1 MNPAHI
7 DEQLHAYVD
16 NALTDDERRD
26 VETWIAQDPEAGQR
40 VRAYLEQNLA
50 LHALF
55 DPVLGESHAVQVPP
69 RRRAANGPRW
79 LALAASL
86 VLGVGIGFTLRA
98 WQAGPSGAISIAREA
113 ALAHVAY
120 VPEVRHPVEVTAAE
134 EKHLVAWLSKR
145 LDAPLR
151 APSLSAFG
159 YQLLGGR
166 LLPSTSD
173 RDPAP
178 VALLMYENPQGKR
191 LTLLVKREA
200 NNSETSF
207 RFTEDQG
214 ARVFYW
220 IDGPF
225 GYALAGD
232 LQREELQKIARGVYQ
247 QLNP

>member
-1 MNPAHI
+1 MNKPLS
-7 DEQLHAYVD
+7 DELLHAYVD
-16 NALTDDERRD
+16 NALADDERRD
-26 VETWIAQDPEAGQR
+26 VERWLAQDADAAQR
-40 VRAYLEQNLA
+40 VRAYLEQNHA

-55 DPVLGESHAVQVPP
+55 DPVLTEPHRVSVRPP
-69 RRRAANGPRW
+69 KRAANASRW

-86 VLGVGIGFTLRA
+86 LLGVGLGFALRS
-98 WQAGPSGAISIAREA
+98 WQSGAGGPVTIAREA

-120 VPEVRHPVEVTAAE
+120 VPEVRHPVEVTSAE

-151 APSLSAFG
+151 APSLIAYG

-166 LLPSTSD
+166 LLPPTIP

-178 VALLMYENPQGKR
+178 LALLMYENAQGKR

-200 NNSETSF
+200 NNTETSF
-207 RFTEDQG
+207 RFSEDQG

-232 LQREELQKIARGVYQ
+232 LDRSELQKIARGVYQ

>member
-1 MNPAHI
+1 MNNQHT
-7 DEQLHAYVD
+7 DERLHAYVD
-16 NALTDDERRD
+16 NALTDEERRD
-26 VETWIAQDPEAGQR
+26 VELWIAQDPEAAQR

-50 LHALF
+50 LHTLF
-55 DPVLGESHAVQVPP
+55 DPVLDEPHSIQLP
-69 RRRAANGPRW
+69 RTTRAANAPRW
-79 LALAASL
+79 LALAATL
-86 VLGVGIGFTLRA
+86 VLGIGIGFAMRA
-98 WQAGPSGAISIAREA
+98 WQGGPSGAISIAREA

-145 LDAPLR
+145 LDATLR
-151 APSLSAFG
+151 APSLAAFG

-166 LLPSTSD
+166 LLPSTSE

-178 VALLMYENPQGKR
+178 VALLMYENAQGKR

-200 NNSETSF
+200 NNAETSF
-207 RFTEDQG
+207 RFSEDQG